1 MKQIRRMDSKN
12 KVAILHRVSGKA
24 SPISWPLSRRC
35 QEVSHVYVKTK
46 STPGRKNR
54 ICKDPEMETSL
65 ALLTSIQKP
74 MWLEKSVQE
83 G

>member
-1 MKQIRRMDSKN
+1 MNHLHVVGKKMKQIRRMDCKN
-12 KVAILHRVSGKA
+12 KVAILNRVSGKA
-24 SPISWPLSRRC
+24 SPISWPLNRRY

-65 ALLTSIQKP
+65 A
-74 MWLEKSVQE
+74 
-83 G
+83 